1 MSELASDA
9 ILAVLVIFCRI
20 GGCLVVVPGFATPRI
35 PMQIRL
41 FVAIAVTLVLSPILM
56 PVVKEA
62 GPGTSLAVLLPLMIS
77 ESIVGLM
84 IGLMARAF
92 FAALQFFASAVAMF
106 VGVGGMLGTPVDEN
120 DPAPPLAVLITTT
133 ATVMVF
139 LTDRHWEL
147 FSALLD
153 SYTAIPMQEAGGDM
167 RGRLVPLVD
176 SLSTSFYLCLQVASP
191 FLVYSLL
198 VNLMF
203 GIANR
208 LVQQIP
214 VYFVSM
220 PFVIAGGFVLLYFTI
235 AEFISIF
242 MLGYARLLSGG

>member
-1 MSELASDA
+1 MTELASEA

-20 GGCLVVVPGFATPRI
+20 GGCLMVVPGFATPRI

-41 FVAIAVTLVLSPILM
+41 LVAIAVTLALSPILM
-56 PVVKEA
+56 PIVKA
-62 GPGTSLAVLLPLMIS
+62 ARPDPSLAILLPLMML
-77 ESIVGLM
+77 ETIVGLM

-92 FAALQFFASAVAMF
+92 FAALQFFASAITMF
-106 VGVGGMLGTPVDEN
+106 AGMGGMLGTPVDDSE
-120 DPAPPLAVLITTT
+120 PVAPLTALITMT

-139 LTDRHWEL
+139 LTERHWEL
-147 FSALLD
+147 LSALVD
-153 SYTAIPMQEAGGDM
+153 SYAAIPVQGTGEMH
-167 RGRLVPLVD
+167 GRLIPLVD
-176 SLSTSFYLCLQVASP
+176 ALSHSFYLCLQIASP

-198 VNLMF
+198 VNMMF

-220 PFVIAGGFVLLYFTI
+220 PFVIAGGLVLLYFTV
-235 AEFISIF
+235 AELIRIF
-242 MLGYARLLSGG
+242 MASYADLLSGV

>member
-1 MSELASDA
+1 MSELASDT
-9 ILAVLVIFCRI
+9 ILAVLIIFCRI
-20 GGCLVVVPGFATPRI
+20 GGCLMVVPGFATPRI

-41 FVAIAVTLVLSPILM
+41 FVAVAVTLALSPILM
-56 PVVKEA
+56 PVVKAA
-62 GPGTSLAVLLPLMIS
+62 GPDPSLAILLPLMIV
-77 ESIVGLM
+77 ETIIGLM

-92 FAALQFFASAVAMF
+92 FAALQFFANAISMF
-106 VGVGGMLGTPVDEN
+106 AGFSGFGTPIDDN
-120 DPAPPLAVLITTT
+120 DPSAPLAVLITTT

-139 LTDRHWEL
+139 LTERHWEL
-147 FSALLD
+147 LAALLD
-153 SYTAIPMQEAGGDM
+153 SYTAIPVQGIGYMQ
-167 RGRLVPLVD
+167 GRLIPIVD
-176 SLSTSFYLCLQVASP
+176 ALSRSFYLCLQIASP

-220 PFVIAGGFVLLYFTI
+220 PFVIAGGLLLLYFTA
-235 AEFISIF
+235 AELIRIF
-242 MLGYARLLSGG
+242 MTGYADLLSGG

>member
-1 MSELASDA
+1 MTELASDA

-41 FVAIAVTLVLSPILM
+41 FVAIAVTLALSPILM
-56 PVVKEA
+56 PAVQEA

-106 VGVGGMLGTPVDEN
+106 AGVGGMLGTPIDEY

-139 LTDRHWEL
+139 LTDSHWEL
-147 FSALLD
+147 LSALLD
-153 SYTAIPMQEAGGDM
+153 SYTAIPLQEIGDM
-167 RGRLVPLVD
+167 QGRLVPVVD
-176 SLSTSFYLCLQVASP
+176 ALSRSFYLCLQVASP

-220 PFVIAGGFVLLYFTI
+220 PFVIAGGLVLLYFTI
-235 AEFISIF
+235 AEFIRIF
-242 MLGYARLLSGG
+242 MVGYAGLLSGA

>member
-1 MSELASDA
+1 MTELASDA

-20 GGCLVVVPGFATPRI
+20 GGCLLVVPGFATPRI

-41 FVAIAVTLVLSPILM
+41 FVAIAVTLALSPILM

-62 GPGTSLAVLLPLMIS
+62 SPSTSLAVLLPLMIS

-84 IGLMARAF
+84 IGLMGRAF
-92 FAALQFFASAVAMF
+92 FSALQFFATAVAMF
-106 VGVGGMLGTPVDEN
+106 VGVGGMMGVPIDEN

-139 LTDRHWEL
+139 LTERHWEL
-147 FSALLD
+147 LSALLD
-153 SYTAIPMQEAGGDM
+153 SYTAIPVQGVGDM
-167 RGRLVPLVD
+167 QGRLVPIVD
-176 SLSTSFYLCLQVASP
+176 ALSQSFYLCLQVASP

-220 PFVIAGGFVLLYFTI
+220 PFVIAGGMVLLYFTI

-242 MLGYARLLSGG
+242 MVGYARLLSGG

>member
-1 MSELASDA
+1 MTELASDA

-41 FVAIAVTLVLSPILM
+41 FVAIAVTLALSPILM
-56 PVVKEA
+56 PVVREA

-106 VGVGGMLGTPVDEN
+106 AGVGGMLGTPIDEY

-139 LTDRHWEL
+139 LTDSHWEL
-147 FSALLD
+147 LSALLD
-153 SYTAIPMQEAGGDM
+153 SYTAIPLQETGNMQ
-167 RGRLVPLVD
+167 GRLVPVVD
-176 SLSTSFYLCLQVASP
+176 ALSRSFYLCLQVASP

-220 PFVIAGGFVLLYFTI
+220 PFVIAGGLVLLYFTI
-235 AEFISIF
+235 AEFIRIF

>member
-1 MSELASDA
+1 MTELASDA
-9 ILAVLVIFCRI
+9 IVTVLVIFCRI
-20 GGCLVVVPGFATPRI
+20 GGCLMVVPGFATPRI

-41 FVAIAVTLVLSPILM
+41 FVAVAVTLALSPVLM
-56 PVVKEA
+56 PVVKSA
-62 GPGTSLAVLLPLMIS
+62 GPDPSLAILLPLMVL
-77 ESIVGLM
+77 ETIVGLM

-92 FAALQFFASAVAMF
+92 FAALQFFAMAIASF
-106 VGVGGMLGTPVDEN
+106 VGVGGMMGAPIDDVE
-120 DPAPPLAVLITTT
+120 PAAPLSVLITTT
-133 ATVMVF
+133 ATVLVF

-147 FSALLD
+147 LAALLD
-153 SYTAIPMQEAGGDM
+153 SYSAIPVQGVGEMQ
-167 RGRLVPLVD
+167 GRLVPVVD
-176 SLSTSFYLCLQVASP
+176 ALSRSFYLCLQIASP

-220 PFVIAGGFVLLYFTI
+220 PFVIAGGLVLLFFTVT
-235 AEFISIF
+235 ELLRIF
-242 MLGYARLLSGG
+242 MAGYASLLAGG

>member
-1 MSELASDA
+1 MTELASDA
-9 ILAVLVIFCRI
+9 ILAVLIIFCRI
-20 GGCLVVVPGFATPRI
+20 GGCLMVVPGFATPRI
-35 PMQIRL
+35 PMQVRL
-41 FVAIAVTLVLSPILM
+41 FVAMAVTLALSPILM
-56 PVVKEA
+56 PTVKA
-62 GPGTSLAVLLPLMIS
+62 TGANPSLAILLPLMVL
-77 ESIVGLM
+77 ETIVGLM

-106 VGVGGMLGTPVDEN
+106 AGVGGIFGTPIDDHE
-120 DPAPPLAVLITTT
+120 PAAPLTVLITTT

-147 FSALLD
+147 LGALLD
-153 SYTAIPMQEAGGDM
+153 SYAAIPIQGTGEMQ
-167 RGRLVPLVD
+167 GRLVPVVD
-176 SLSTSFYLCLQVASP
+176 ALSRSFYLCLQVASP
-191 FLVYSLL
+191 FLIYSLL

-220 PFVIAGGFVLLYFTI
+220 PFVIAGGLLLLYFTM
-235 AEFISIF
+235 AELIRIF
-242 MLGYARLLSGG
+242 MAGYGDLLSGG

>member
-1 MSELASDA
+1 MTELASDA

-41 FVAIAVTLVLSPILM
+41 FVAIAVTLALSPILM

-106 VGVGGMLGTPVDEN
+106 VGVGGMLGTPIDEN

-139 LTDRHWEL
+139 LTDGHWEL
-147 FSALLD
+147 LSALLD
-153 SYTAIPMQEAGGDM
+153 SYTAIPMQEIGDM
-167 RGRLVPLVD
+167 QARLIPIVD
-176 SLSTSFYLCLQVASP
+176 ALSRSFYLCLQVASP

-235 AEFISIF
+235 TEFIRIF

>member
-1 MSELASDA
+1 MTELASDA
-9 ILAVLVIFCRI
+9 ILAVLIIFCRI
-20 GGCLVVVPGFATPRI
+20 GGCLMVVPGFATPRI

-41 FVAIAVTLVLSPILM
+41 FVAIAVTLALSPILM
-56 PVVKEA
+56 PIVKEA
-62 GPGTSLAVLLPLMIS
+62 GPDPSLAVLLPLMVL
-77 ESIVGLM
+77 ETIVGLM

-106 VGVGGMLGTPVDEN
+106 AGVGGILGSPIDDNE
-120 DPAPPLAVLITTT
+120 PAAPLAVLITTT

-139 LTDRHWEL
+139 LTERHWEL
-147 FSALLD
+147 LAALLD
-153 SYTAIPMQEAGGDM
+153 SYSAIPVQGVAEMQ
-167 RGRLVPLVD
+167 GRLVPIVD
-176 SLSTSFYLCLQVASP
+176 ALSRSFYLCLQISSP

-220 PFVIAGGFVLLYFTI
+220 PFVIAGGLVLLYVTV
-235 AEFISIF
+235 AELIRIF
-242 MLGYARLLSGG
+242 MAGYANLLSGG